1 MGLLADECK
10 GWFSQA
16 GLGVDWKHM
25 CVRVCSLIIVASVG
39 RLVLL
44 VHVTLNHYRRG
55 RENSNMENKNHG
67 TLCGLASLPSLLEL
81 AR

>member
-1 MGLLADECK
+1 MGLLEDECK
-10 GWFSQA
+10 GWCSQ

-44 VHVTLNHYRRG
+44 VHVTLNHYRGG
-55 RENSNMENKNHG
+55 RKNSKMENKNHG
-67 TLCGLASLPSLLEL
+67 TLCGLDLLPSPLE
-81 AR
+81 